1 MYLQIMKMSFQLI
14 DFLNPSELFLAIF
27 ALVVCGILI
36 FINLRKRRELIK
48 SIRPYFSGNTN
59 KKTLIQMLSH
69 FQELQ
74 QGYRKSIN
82 RQLLIFYGLY
92 LLFYF
97 MFLYG
102 YYRIGAV
109 LTGLLEFTL
118 AFVVVN
124 LIYKRKIS

>member
-82 RQLLIFYGLY
+82 RQLLIFYGLH

-109 LTGLLEFTL
+109 LSGLLEFTL

>member
-1 MYLQIMKMSFQLI
+1 MKMSFQLI

>member
-82 RQLLIFYGLY
+82 RQLLIFYGLH

>member
-14 DFLNPSELFLAIF
+14 DFLNPSEVFLAVF
-27 ALVVCGILI
+27 ALVVCSILI
-36 FINLRKRRELIK
+36 FINLRKRKELIMG
-48 SIRPYFSGNTN
+48 IRPYFSGNTN
-59 KKTLIQMLSH
+59 KKILIKMLSH
-69 FQELQ
+69 FQEIQL
-74 QGYRKSIN
+74 GYKKSIN
-82 RQLLIFYGLY
+82 RQLLIFYGLH

-97 MFLYG
+97 MFLYRH
-102 YYRIGAV
+102 YRIGAL

>member
-1 MYLQIMKMSFQLI
+1 MSFQLI

>member
-1 MYLQIMKMSFQLI
+1 MKMSFQLI

-82 RQLLIFYGLY
+82 RQLLIFYGLH

-109 LTGLLEFTL
+109 LSGLLEFTL